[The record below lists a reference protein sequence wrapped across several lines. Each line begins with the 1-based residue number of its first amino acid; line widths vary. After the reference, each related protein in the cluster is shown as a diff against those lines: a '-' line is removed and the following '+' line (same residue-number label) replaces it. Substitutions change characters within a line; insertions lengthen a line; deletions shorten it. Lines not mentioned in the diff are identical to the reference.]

1 LLKTN
6 SLDDSVKSVAE
17 LRQPKVTTFVSS
29 RWSLFVYS
37 CDLLFAMLKKS

>member
-1 LLKTN
+1 MWLYDVDKMMVLASLTLLKTN

-29 RWSLFVYS
+29 R
-37 CDLLFAMLKKS
+37 